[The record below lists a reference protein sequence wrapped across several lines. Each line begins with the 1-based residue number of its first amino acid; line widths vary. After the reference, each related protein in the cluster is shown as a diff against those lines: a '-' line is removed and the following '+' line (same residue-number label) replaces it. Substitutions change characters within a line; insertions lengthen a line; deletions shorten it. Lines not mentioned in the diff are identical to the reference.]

1 MEMVGIGDAPA
12 GRPTSRPAAEKRSS
26 RRASIQPSK
35 SSTKS
40 SDRSP
45 LALCIPSTDGDTTDD
60 DERAPSNFSQQVCQC
75 QAPRS
80 PRPRLTECGAP
91 RSADLSGHPKQL
103 PPSRAMQRWLPGGA
117 RSRLRLARGGPQRV
131 QARRR
136 RPPRRYLR
144 PVRRR
149 WLRRLC
155 VPWQGAV
162 RGAALG
168 GAGDEAAADAAVPAR
183 FLLSEPPPLPQLR
196 LACAAI
202 PQPARAAEQSS
213 RLRGAAAPPRTR
225 PAPAPAAHPLV
236 PLPRTRPAPAAHLPR
251 NRLAPASQPSRT
263 RPRCTPTRAAAAHPR
278 TPLPPEAHPSA
289 RPSADGHLAC
299 LVGAGY
305 RRRLRTAG
313 LTQRQQRRAALRPVW
328 RQGGVPLQR
337 LCAALRLCQ
346 LELRGLSAPAGEH
359 LQGHRLRLCED
370 PPRVAQHLC
379 YDHGP
384 RLALRSVAPRTGAA
398 TEPAACA
405 AADARQRGASQRGV
419 SQRRSLL

>member
-289 RPSADGHLAC
+289 RPSADGHLAR

>member
-60 DERAPSNFSQQVCQC
+60 DERALSKFSQQVCQC

-80 PRPRLTECGAP
+80 PRPRLTECAP

-183 FLLSEPPPLPQLR
+183 FILSEPPPLPQLR

-236 PLPRTRPAPAAHLPR
+236 PLPRTRPAPAAHPPRTRPAPASQPPRTHRAPAPHPPRTRLAPTPHPPRTRLATALHPPR
-251 NRLAPASQPSRT
+251 NRLAPAP
-263 RPRCTPTRAAAAHPR
+263 AAHPHA
-278 TPLPPEAHPSA
+278 PLPRTRA
-289 RPSADGHLAC
+289 RRC
-299 LVGAGY
+299 
-305 RRRLRTAG
+305 R
-313 LTQRQQRRAALRPVW
+313 
-328 RQGGVPLQR
+328 
-337 LCAALRLCQ
+337 
-346 LELRGLSAPAGEH
+346 APAH
-359 LQGHRLRLCED
+359 
-370 PPRVAQHLC
+370 A
-379 YDHGP
+379 
-384 RLALRSVAPRTGAA
+384 AA
-398 TEPAACA
+398 T
-405 AADARQRGASQRGV
+405 RGAPERAPE
-419 SQRRSLL
+419 R

>member
-251 NRLAPASQPSRT
+251 NRLAPASQPSRP
-263 RPRCTPTRAAAAHPR
+263 RPRCTPTRAAAHPHAPLPR
-278 TPLPPEAHPSA
+278 TRA
-289 RPSADGHLAC
+289 RRC
-299 LVGAGY
+299 
-305 RRRLRTAG
+305 R
-313 LTQRQQRRAALRPVW
+313 
-328 RQGGVPLQR
+328 
-337 LCAALRLCQ
+337 
-346 LELRGLSAPAGEH
+346 APAH
-359 LQGHRLRLCED
+359 
-370 PPRVAQHLC
+370 A
-379 YDHGP
+379 
-384 RLALRSVAPRTGAA
+384 AA
-398 TEPAACA
+398 T
-405 AADARQRGASQRGV
+405 RGAPERAPE
-419 SQRRSLL
+419 R

>member
-313 LTQRQQRRAALRPVW
+313 LTQRQQRRAALRPVR